1 MIECDLLSVWV
12 WLIIVFILPAIVYW
26 LYSKLKTQK
35 TLENKVTHQFNTT
48 QRGHASKSL
57 TKSSGSFTSKSD
69 VSSFPD
75 FDIDVSTHR
84 HNSGSHCG
92 SDNSGTESGSGCGG
106 GGGCD

>member
-48 QRGHASKSL
+48 R
-57 TKSSGSFTSKSD
+57 
-69 VSSFPD
+69 
-75 FDIDVSTHR
+75 
-84 HNSGSHCG
+84 
-92 SDNSGTESGSGCGG
+92 GG
-106 GGGCD
+106 GGYD